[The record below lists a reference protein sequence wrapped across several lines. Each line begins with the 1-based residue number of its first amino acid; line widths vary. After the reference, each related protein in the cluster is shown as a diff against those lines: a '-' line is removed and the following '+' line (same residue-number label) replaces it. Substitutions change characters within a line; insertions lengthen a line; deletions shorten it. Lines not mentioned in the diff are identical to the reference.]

1 MAESAEDLT
10 REMLRRMHSQL
21 DDIQTEMR
29 LRFTGIETGLA
40 AIEHR
45 LAASYAVE
53 AARAEEVAD
62 LRRRIERVERRLELT
77 DEA

>member
-1 MAESAEDLT
+1 MSENVQDLT
-10 REMLRRMHSQL
+10 QELLRRMHSKL

-29 LRFTGIETGLA
+29 LHFTGVETGLA

-45 LAASYAVE
+45 LAAAYAVE
-53 AARAEEVAD
+53 AARGEEIAD

-77 DEA
+77 GEA

>member
-1 MAESAEDLT
+1 MAESIEDLT
-10 REMLRRMHSQL
+10 RDMLRRVDSKL

-29 LRFTGIETGLA
+29 LCFTGVETGLA

-53 AARAEEVAD
+53 AARAEEIAD
-62 LRRRIERVERRLELT
+62 LPRRIERVERRLELT